1 MPEGLGSIIMFLCLV
16 GLMGWAMKTHI
27 KSNGLVGAQEQLVQ
41 LTRTSIALV
50 STFTVSYALI
60 NGIVVTE
67 GFLALYGVIIALY
80 FKGELAISAP
90 SRHDDHQK

>member
-1 MPEGLGSIIMFLCLV
+1 MPDGLGSIIMFVCLV
-16 GLMGWAMKTHI
+16 GLMAWAMRTHI
-27 KSNGLVGAQEQLVQ
+27 RSNGLAGAQEQLVQ

-60 NGIVVTE
+60 NGIVVSE

-80 FKGELAISAP
+80 FKGELAIRPPAAEP
-90 SRHDDHQK
+90 RGEP